1 MKLKMTVPGNLG
13 AIQIIRDTLEGG
25 MQNVTKYH
33 IGGGGGSDFSAATS
47 PLILKSNYCK
57 LTCWCSMKA
66 HGIREAGLE
75 EVVIFCG

>member
-1 MKLKMTVPGNLG
+1 MDSFRKIENSKLLDSFRFVRIR
-13 AIQIIRDTLEGG
+13 IQIPHPY
-25 MQNVTKYH
+25 KYH